1 MARLAARLHEEA
13 QALIDQQAVASATQ
27 RQQAQTE
34 MAKLTTELATLQA
47 QLAAA
52 TLSSEQ
58 DAHAN
63 TRLALHQRDLGVERL
78 TQQVRDQTAR
88 LVEQENF
95 RQSLEESLRTRT
107 THSSIPAPPDAC
119 RQPRAA

>member
-52 TLSSEQ
+52 NGRRRADRSTGHAAGG
-58 DAHAN
+58 AH
-63 TRLALHQRDLGVERL
+63 RQPV
-78 TQQVRDQTAR
+78 QR
-88 LVEQENF
+88 LV
-95 RQSLEESLRTRT
+95 
-107 THSSIPAPPDAC
+107 
-119 RQPRAA
+119 RAALSLSETRDIARTGLVDFAFSAFPQPAKAVAI

>member
-107 THSSIPAPPDAC
+107 THSSIPAPPAAS